1 MNTYISRDELMEH
14 YEWYVDDAEYNKQWP
29 LDYEEYQREIE
40 PNVIEMILEQRE
52 ETELRLKV
60 SQVTKRLQGVSV

>member
-1 MNTYISRDELMEH
+1 MNTYISRDELLEH